1 MLTKKQKPINSVL
14 FKLLA
19 KRDYARKELFSK
31 LKTLEYSESDIE
43 SALNQAEKE
52 GFINDQ
58 RFTENYIR
66 RRSLRGYGPL
76 RIRAELE
83 EKGIDSEQAALCM
96 PNEFFWQELAEKVR
110 QKRFGETI
118 PKDFADKAKQMR
130 FLQYRGFSSD
140 QMAVIN

>member
-1 MLTKKQKPINSVL
+1 MLIKKQKPINSVL

-31 LKTLEYSESDIE
+31 LKALEYSESDIE
-43 SALNQAEKE
+43 LALNQAEKE

-66 RRSLRGYGPL
+66 QRSLRGYGPL
-76 RIRAELE
+76 RIQLELE
-83 EKGIDSEQAALCM
+83 EKGIDAEQISRFM
-96 PNEFFWQELAEKVR
+96 PNKIFWQELAEKVR

-118 PKDFADKAKQMR
+118 PKDFVDKAKQMR
-130 FLQYRGFSSD
+130 FLQYRGFILVGLQD
-140 QMAVIN
+140 AR